1 MKIKSSKNF
10 SGPIFPEKASIKKH
24 HVSRLAFNFSFLT
37 QEKDYSLKS
46 RKISKDVKLKLL
58 ERISSLSEEDK
69 VLIMNRPKEQGLEP
83 LPEEVVNLHINSD
96 FKKSGRYDECDEY
109 YWVFR
114 LSKKGRVIGKINEN
128 IFYILAIDPK
138 FKLYKHG

>member
-10 SGPIFPEKASIKKH
+10 SGPRFPEKASIKKH

-96 FKKSGRYDECDEY
+96 FKKIRQ
-109 YWVFR
+109 
-114 LSKKGRVIGKINEN
+114 I
-128 IFYILAIDPK
+128 
-138 FKLYKHG
+138 

>member
-10 SGPIFPEKASIKKH
+10 SGPRFPEKASIKKH

-58 ERISSLSEEDK
+58 E
-69 VLIMNRPKEQGLEP
+69 EQL
-83 LPEEVVNLHINSD
+83 
-96 FKKSGRYDECDEY
+96 
-109 YWVFR
+109 
-114 LSKKGRVIGKINEN
+114 
-128 IFYILAIDPK
+128 
-138 FKLYKHG
+138 